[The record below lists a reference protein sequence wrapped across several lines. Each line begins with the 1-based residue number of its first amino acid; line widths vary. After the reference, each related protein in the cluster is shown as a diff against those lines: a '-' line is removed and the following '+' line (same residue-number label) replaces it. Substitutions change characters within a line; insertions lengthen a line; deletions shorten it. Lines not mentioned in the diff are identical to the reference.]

1 MCITMIK
8 LSLYEDKH
16 DFKNTELLISCLH
29 DYDSLNFIK
38 EHTDICVLYA
48 CIQQCILGNAPTP
61 CCHFLHLFFPC

>member
-1 MCITMIK
+1 MSITMIK

-38 EHTDICVLYA
+38 EHSGICVLYA
-48 CIQQCILGNAPTP
+48 CIQENQNSV
-61 CCHFLHLFFPC
+61 